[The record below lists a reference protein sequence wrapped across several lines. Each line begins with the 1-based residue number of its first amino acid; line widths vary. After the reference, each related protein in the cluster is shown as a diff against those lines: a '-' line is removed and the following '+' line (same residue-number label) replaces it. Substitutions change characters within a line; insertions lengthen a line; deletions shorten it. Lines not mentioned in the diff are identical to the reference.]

1 MGTGAIVFIFR
12 KFFGRLLV
20 AAPILWLL
28 SCVGAPLPRVDTI
41 DASRFRIV
49 SPYSGIDWENYGR
62 YKAAL
67 HVHTT
72 RSDGRN
78 TLAEMVEEHY
88 AQGFH
93 ILAITDHDVT
103 NNDWVSGT
111 DALTQARYDEI
122 TTGVGRGGRG
132 MLRIPFTNEQS
143 RGQHLN
149 TFFTDFNNTRGATL
163 RSNVEKTERLG
174 GLSHLNH
181 PGRYT
186 GGRIPGWIGVWLSN
200 VRRAVRNYANLFME
214 FPSLLGLEIVNRWD
228 RDSIN
233 DRILWDNILRE
244 TAPQGRLVWGFS
256 NDDSHSVEGVGFS
269 FNMFVMP
276 ANTLEDFR
284 YAMIQGRFYAVARVA
299 RRELGRNF
307 VGSGPIPAI
316 RNIIVDDDAVSI
328 TIIAEHYTG
337 IDWIYGGNVIAQG
350 NTIRVADYQ
359 GDIGSYVRANII
371 GPGGISFTQPF
382 GIVRD

>member
-1 MGTGAIVFIFR
+1 MPIF
-12 KFFGRLLV
+12 FFLNCASDPPV
-20 AAPILWLL
+20 VI
-28 SCVGAPLPRVDTI
+28 DTL

-49 SPYSGIDWENYGR
+49 SPYSGIDWENYGQ

-67 HVHTT
+67 HTHTT

-88 AQGFH
+88 AQGFD
-93 ILAITDHDVT
+93 ILAITDHNIT
-103 NNDWVSGT
+103 NNDWASGT
-111 DALTQARYDEI
+111 DALTRARYDEI
-122 TTGVGRGGRG
+122 VAGAGRDGRG
-132 MLRIPFTNEQS
+132 MLRIPFANEQS

-149 TFFTDFNNTRGATL
+149 TFFADFNNARRANL
-163 RSNVEKTERLG
+163 RSNVEMTERLG

-186 GGRIPGWIGVWLSN
+186 GGRRPGRIGVSASN
-200 VRRAVRNYANLFME
+200 NRRAIRNYASLFLE
-214 FPSLLGLEIVNRWD
+214 FPSLLGLEIINRRD

-244 TAPQGRLVWGFS
+244 TVPQGRFVWGFS
-256 NDDSHSVEGVGFS
+256 NDDSHNVEGVGHS

-276 ANTLEDFR
+276 SNTLDDFR
-284 YAMIQGRFYAVARVA
+284 DAMIRGRFYAVARVA

-307 VGSGPIPAI
+307 VGSGPFPVI
-316 RNIIVDDDAVSI
+316 RNIIVDEDAASI

-337 IDWIYGGNVIAQG
+337 IDWIYGGNVVARG
-350 NTIRVADYQ
+350 NTIRVAYHQ
-359 GDIGSYVRANII
+359 GDIGSYLRANII

>member
-1 MGTGAIVFIFR
+1 MKYF
-12 KFFGRLLV
+12 FFGLLV
-20 AAPILWLL
+20 VIPIFCFL
-28 SCVGAPLPRVDTI
+28 SCASDPPPAI
-41 DASRFRIV
+41 DMLDATRFRIV
-49 SPYSGIDWENYGR
+49 SPYSGIDWENYGQ

-88 AQGFH
+88 AQGFD

-103 NNDWVSGT
+103 NNDWASGT

-122 TTGVGRGGRG
+122 VTGVGRDGRG
-132 MLRIPFTNEQS
+132 MLRIPHANEQS

-149 TFFTDFNNTRGATL
+149 TFFADFNNARGATL

-174 GLSHLNH
+174 GLSHINH

-186 GGRIPGWIGVWLSN
+186 GGRIPGWIGVSASN
-200 VRRAVRNYANLFME
+200 NRRVVRNYANLFME
-214 FPSLLGLEIVNRWD
+214 FPSLLGLEIINRRD

-244 TAPQGRLVWGFS
+244 TVPRGRLVWGFS
-256 NDDSHSVEGVGFS
+256 NDDSHEVEGVGHS
-269 FNMFVMP
+269 FNMFVMS
-276 ANTLEDFR
+276 ANTLENFR
-284 YAMIQGRFYAVARVA
+284 DAMIHGRFYAVARVA

-307 VGSGPIPAI
+307 VGTGPTPTI
-316 RNIIVDDDAVSI
+316 RNIIVDEDVASV
-328 TIIAEHYTG
+328 TIVAEHYTV
-337 IDWIYGGNVIAQG
+337 IDWIYGGNVVAQG
-350 NTIRVADYQ
+350 NTISVVCHQ
-359 GDIGSYVRANII
+359 GYIGSYIRANVI

-382 GIVRD
+382 GIVRN